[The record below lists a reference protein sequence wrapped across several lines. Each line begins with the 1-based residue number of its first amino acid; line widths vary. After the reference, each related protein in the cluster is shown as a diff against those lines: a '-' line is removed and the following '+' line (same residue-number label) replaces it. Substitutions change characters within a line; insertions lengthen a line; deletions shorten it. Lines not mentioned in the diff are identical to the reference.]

1 MSEIFVKVGKVP
13 GATTEVVLN
22 QGATVA
28 DALSAAGIEM
38 TSTTLIKLN
47 GGEVSTSDTLSDNSR
62 LIVSDGAK
70 VTARPY
76 LFWGM
81 AHQQWWASTARS
93 ESAIAT
99 ALPRPLLTETTQW
112 QHQSHL
118 CWVGR
123 KTSRIRKSNGSLI

>member
-47 GGEVSTSDTLSDNSR
+47 GGEVNTSDTLSDNSR

-70 VTARPY
+70 
-76 LFWGM
+76 G
-81 AHQQWWASTARS
+81 
-93 ESAIAT
+93 
-99 ALPRPLLTETTQW
+99 
-112 QHQSHL
+112 
-118 CWVGR
+118 
-123 KTSRIRKSNGSLI
+123 NG